1 MAIHQQKS
9 AKAGTPIRPARGD
22 YQKLLNELE
31 LCKSELEIQK
41 IKLARSRKLVGRY
54 SEMFNFAPFGYLLL
68 SEEGKIITLNRA
80 AADILGNERSSLKYR
95 SFDFFVTRE
104 TRHIFKLFYE
114 KILHSQEMAFC
125 EVRLSVNGTLPF
137 YVHLQGVSKENGKH
151 ILMTMVDISIS
162 ELADQEILDYQNKH
176 KTLFAIEK
184 DSLLLVDNES
194 YRILDV
200 NESACLLYGY
210 TEDEMLKLKNFELSA
225 EPEATKMMRT
235 ELIERIELRFH
246 KKKDGTIFPV
256 DITSSI
262 FELRGRSVILAAV
275 RDMSNRVQA
284 ENLNLARIHLA
295 EYADNH
301 SLDDILEETLN
312 QAEELTGSEIGF
324 YHFVEPDQKSLILQ
338 NWSTKTKRD
347 FCRAEGKGM
356 SYNISQAGVWADCL
370 LTRQPVIHNDYSSL
384 LQKKGL
390 PPGHVTVMR
399 EMVIPVIRG
408 GRLVALL
415 GVGNKPKPYNEKDVN
430 IVSLLADFVW
440 DILGRKKAEEI
451 LLLSEK
457 KFRTMFNES
466 PFGIAL
472 IDSLNGRVYSVNP
485 MFARISGREME
496 ELVTID
502 WMSITHPDD
511 IQKDLDN
518 MAMLNA
524 GLINKFQMEKRY
536 IRSDGTI
543 VWICMTIAPISTE
556 DKSRPLHLCMIEDI
570 TFRKKAE
577 QEIQSRN
584 EELLKINIEK
594 DKFFSII
601 AHDLRGPIS
610 GFLGLTELLSEKL
623 SQLSADEVQ
632 QMTFL
637 LKQSATNL
645 FSLLGNLLEWSRM
658 QRGLVSF
665 EPKSY
670 LLKTK
675 LEESLNIVRS
685 MADKKHI
692 TTHYE
697 LTEDIVVFADGNML
711 QGILRNL
718 VSNAVK
724 FSHTGGNVTV
734 SAKPV
739 SDQWIKISV
748 KDEGIGMN
756 QHLIDNLF
764 HLNKETN
771 RKGTDGEYSTG
782 LGLILCK
789 EFIEKHGGQLYIESK
804 EGAGSIISF
813 TLPSKSKKAKIN

>member
-1 MAIHQQKS
+1 
-9 AKAGTPIRPARGD
+9 
-22 YQKLLNELE
+22 
-31 LCKSELEIQK
+31 
-41 IKLARSRKLVGRY
+41 
-54 SEMFNFAPFGYLLL
+54 
-68 SEEGKIITLNRA
+68 
-80 AADILGNERSSLKYR
+80 
-95 SFDFFVTRE
+95 
-104 TRHIFKLFYE
+104 
-114 KILHSQEMAFC
+114 
-125 EVRLSVNGTLPF
+125 
-137 YVHLQGVSKENGKH
+137 
-151 ILMTMVDISIS
+151 
-162 ELADQEILDYQNKH
+162 
-176 KTLFAIEK
+176 
-184 DSLLLVDNES
+184 
-194 YRILDV
+194 
-200 NESACLLYGY
+200 
-210 TEDEMLKLKNFELSA
+210 
-225 EPEATKMMRT
+225 
-235 ELIERIELRFH
+235 
-246 KKKDGTIFPV
+246 
-256 DITSSI
+256 
-262 FELRGRSVILAAV
+262 
-275 RDMSNRVQA
+275 
-284 ENLNLARIHLA
+284 
-295 EYADNH
+295 
-301 SLDDILEETLN
+301 
-312 QAEELTGSEIGF
+312 
-324 YHFVEPDQKSLILQ
+324 
-338 NWSTKTKRD
+338 
-347 FCRAEGKGM
+347 
-356 SYNISQAGVWADCL
+356 
-370 LTRQPVIHNDYSSL
+370 
-384 LQKKGL
+384 
-390 PPGHVTVMR
+390 
-399 EMVIPVIRG
+399 
-408 GRLVALL
+408 
-415 GVGNKPKPYNEKDVN
+415 
-430 IVSLLADFVW
+430 LLADFVW

-451 LLLSEK
+451 LLQSEK

-724 FSHTGGNVTV
+724 FSHSGGNVTV